1 MSSDEVDLLKWPEPL
16 PPSWQ
21 CVEVAAVEGW
31 VKAFAVSENGKPA
44 GEVKVAF
51 VASTPLAAAYPAGAR
66 DRLIQPSAEA
76 GAPAIQIVSEQVMA
90 ADPACRRLVL
100 AVDAG
105 DVAGIVQGETA
116 GYRYVLDVDVLG
128 RSISLLAAEPAW
140 VLEDS
145 RHLDDV
151 PTA

>member
-21 CVEVAAVEGW
+21 CASAAPAAGW
-31 VKAFAVSENGKPA
+31 DAAFTVTEDGTPA
-44 GEVKVAF
+44 GTVSVAF
-51 VASTPLAAAYPAGAR
+51 VASTPIAAAYPAGAR
-66 DRLIQPSAEA
+66 DRLIGPDAQA
-76 GAPAIQIVSEQVMA
+76 GSPAIQLVSEQVMA

-100 AVDAG
+100 AVDEG
-105 DVAGIVQGETA
+105 DVAGIARGEAA
-116 GYRYVLDVDVLG
+116 GYRYVLDVDVPG
-128 RSISLLAAEPAW
+128 RSLSLLTAEPDW

-151 PTA
+151 PTK